1 MACGAVCA
9 GGGQAASDALQVG
22 ALLLAFGLCHTRRES
37 VMRADAKL
45 GIVISGV
52 VVLVAGVYF
61 MYRDKSEVPIPVGSS
76 SGSLSDV
83 FKPNPSQPQEST
95 AEKPVPK
102 LTISSPRNRPNEGK
116 ADVGKGRSGEALT
129 LRRPPNQT
137 PATKKPVFGK
147 AVTTDALDQART
159 SRDRLTRGNKSGT
172 RPDRSTN
179 LRSQTTRKGTAKD
192 SRPAI
197 TNLADAGRKGGTL
210 DAKGKPMVNG
220 RMSLAGTT
228 PQPRRPSAKDFG
240 VAVESHKVQS
250 GDTLSSLAERYYG
263 SSAFSSY
270 LFECN
275 SHLKSPDQLS
285 IGTIIRIP
293 PRPTS
298 DKVAPKLS
306 ASGHRQAPRTGAS
319 RTTPK
324 ASTGRARTYH
334 VQPGDSLYA
343 IAQRV
348 LGNGNRWKELYELNK
363 NVIGSDSSK
372 LKVGQRLRLPPR

>member
-1 MACGAVCA
+1 MACGAVCK
-9 GGGQAASDALQVG
+9 GGGQAASDVLRVG

-61 MYRDKSEVPIPVGSS
+61 MYRDTSEVPIPVGSS

-83 FKPNPSQPQEST
+83 FEPEPSQPQES
-95 AEKPVPK
+95 AAKKPAPK
-102 LTISSPRNRPNEGK
+102 LTKSSPGNQPN
-116 ADVGKGRSGEALT
+116 VGQSDPAKGRSGNALA
-129 LRRPPNQT
+129 LRRLPNQT
-137 PATKKPVFGK
+137 SATKKFAVGK
-147 AVTTDALDQART
+147 AVTTDAFNQALASGDNT
-159 SRDRLTRGNKSGT
+159 SGT
-172 RPDRSTN
+172 GANRSLN
-179 LRSQTTRKGTAKD
+179 LPSQPKYEGTARD
-192 SRPAI
+192 SRPVV
-197 TNLADAGRKGGTL
+197 TELTDTVRKGRTR
-210 DAKGKPMVNG
+210 DAKAKPVVNE
-220 RMSLAGTT
+220 RMSLTGTT
-228 PQPRRPSAKDFG
+228 PQPRRPAGKDFG
-240 VAVESHKVQS
+240 AAVESHKVQS

-263 SSAFSSY
+263 SSVFSSY

-285 IGTIIRIP
+285 IGTIIWIP
-293 PRPTS
+293 PKPTP
-298 DKVAPKLS
+298 DGVAPKRS

-324 ASTGRARTYH
+324 ASTGRVRTYH